1 MSATADEP
9 KTGSGDDLADELHQ
23 LEEHEAALER
33 RTRSVELM
41 GPLTLVFSLLALAGA
56 AAALAVALTHEHT
69 ASSVNISAGG
79 AGGSTAARVS
89 MMGSASSGGGPMVGS
104 TATSGRMMMGVGNH
118 GNFTAAQ
125 VAAAKKAVVYVQ
137 LGDIWVAPTVAS
149 VKAGKVVFKAKNVGE
164 LEHELM
170 VERMPMKFDAPM
182 QPNEDAAQGMIPDME
197 GGGAGQMTMHLKPGT
212 YMLFCNV
219 QGHYAAGQHMLFTV
233 TKA

>member
-1 MSATADEP
+1 MPATIDEP
-9 KTGSGDDLADELHQ
+9 TKGSGADLAEELHE
-23 LEEHEAALER
+23 LEAQEEALER
-33 RTRSVELM
+33 RTRSLEFA
-41 GPLTLVFSLLALAGA
+41 GPLSLVFSLLALAGA

-69 ASSVNISAGG
+69 ASDVNISAGG

-89 MMGSASSGGGPMVGS
+89 MTGSASSGGGSMMGS
-104 TATSGRMMMGVGNH
+104 TAAGGRMMMGVGNH

-125 VAAAKKAVVYVQ
+125 VAAARKGVVYVQ

-149 VKAGKVVFKAKNVGE
+149 VKAGKVVFKAKNVGQ

-219 QGHYAAGQHMLFTV
+219 QGHYAAGQHMVFTV